1 MASRCSTTELLPPE
15 MGIIKLNGILSIENL
30 NKVYTA
36 LQMYFYGIGSSNPF
50 HDLALYIIDLNFKF
64 SGLCDRYISFAQ
76 RNDVFIRKATFGN
89 GGSWTAPRYDRWIGY
104 FPKIKM

>member
-1 MASRCSTTELLPPE
+1 MASRCSTAELLPPE

-64 SGLCDRYISFAQ
+64 SGLCDRYI
-76 RNDVFIRKATFGN
+76 VIRKATFGN
-89 GGSWTAPRYDRWIGY
+89 GGCRTFSRYDRRIGY
-104 FPKIKM
+104 FPKITM

>member
-1 MASRCSTTELLPPE
+1 

-64 SGLCDRYISFAQ
+64 SGLCELYEKQPSEMEVLGQPPVMIVGLVTSQ
-76 RNDVFIRKATFGN
+76 R
-89 GGSWTAPRYDRWIGY
+89 
-104 FPKIKM
+104 